1 MFTNTTLRTS
11 RVANLVAKKTNSEQL
26 NLFSFDPSDL
36 SNIANDI
43 NILVAKAYRI
53 KILSRMTI

>member
-11 RVANLVAKKTNSEQL
+11 RVANLVAKKTNFEQL
-26 NLFSFDPSDL
+26 NLFFFDLSDL